1 MPEYSWGYSNRSFL
15 IRKEKL
21 LKAKAK
27 VKLKF
32 PHLEI
37 GSRQY
42 ENVLASYMRK

>member
-15 IRKEKL
+15 RRKEKS

-27 VKLKF
+27 IKIRYPNLI
-32 PHLEI
+32 E

-42 ENVLASYMRK
+42 ENVLASYMR

>member
-1 MPEYSWGYSNRSFL
+1 MPDYTDGYSNRKHL

-27 VKLKF
+27 IKIRYPNLI
-32 PHLEI
+32 E

-42 ENVLASYMRK
+42 ENVLASYMR